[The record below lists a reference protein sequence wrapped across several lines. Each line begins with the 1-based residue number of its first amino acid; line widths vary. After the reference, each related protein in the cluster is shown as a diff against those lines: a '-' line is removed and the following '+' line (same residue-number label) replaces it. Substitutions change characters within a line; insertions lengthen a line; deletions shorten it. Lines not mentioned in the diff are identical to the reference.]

1 MQSKT
6 KRDDIFKDN
15 LCKRLNRIEGQVRGV
30 KKMIENDAY
39 CNDVLNQIL
48 SIKSALDSVNKL
60 ILESHINNCLVE
72 KIKNDDKEV
81 LNELM
86 STISKIIK

>member
-1 MQSKT
+1 MNNTT
-6 KRDDIFKDN
+6 KRNDDFKDN

-72 KIKNDDKEV
+72 KIKNDDKKV

>member
-1 MQSKT
+1 MKT
-6 KRDDIFKDN
+6 KRNDDFKQN
-15 LCKRLNRIEGQVRGV
+15 LTKRLNRIEGQVRGV

-39 CNDVLNQIL
+39 CNDVINQIL

-60 ILESHINNCLVE
+60 ILESHINTCVLD
-72 KIKNDDKEV
+72 KIKNDDIQV
-81 LNELM
+81 LDELM

>member
-48 SIKSALDSVNKL
+48 SIKSALDSVNTL

-86 STISKIIK
+86 STISKVIK